1 MEDAFGDVAKRLL
14 SGNAPYTAQEWNALE
29 EWQKVYV
36 NESDKAIHG
45 IMLMTVQ
52 RETVTGKALMEEIM
66 SNTETGMCIG
76 RSATRLML
84 FIMDAPLNIS
94 YDEAEVILAEIDNMK
109 LNLND
114 TPEETQP

>member
-1 MEDAFGDVAKRLL
+1 MRSRSGKR
-14 SGNAPYTAQEWNALE
+14 STI
-29 EWQKVYV
+29 V

>member
-36 NESDKAIHG
+36 NESDKAIYG

-52 RETVTGKALMEEIM
+52 RGK
-66 SNTETGMCIG
+66 
-76 RSATRLML
+76 R
-84 FIMDAPLNIS
+84 
-94 YDEAEVILAEIDNMK
+94 
-109 LNLND
+109 
-114 TPEETQP
+114 